1 MQVAELATKFSFGG
15 SLKPL
20 DSLNQG
26 LTTGIGNIA
35 KVASIFTVAGVALNG
50 FLVNTLANAD
60 AQVQLSRNTGVSI
73 ESIQELGYVASVS
86 GSNAQAMEKTMDS
99 LSRKIGEAAIQG
111 SEDFS
116 RLGISVRDGAGN
128 VKKADV
134 IFGEVSASMKRM
146 GMSAQE
152 QKGMMGK
159 LGIDESL
166 LQTMQLTGSE
176 MDKLRNKAA
185 ALGTISEKDGNA
197 IVSFNDSLTT
207 LKFGLD
213 NVQKRLA
220 IAFAPQLST
229 LADGFTDLLV
239 ANKDM
244 IQNGLK
250 KFFELVNTGLG
261 AIFKFGMMIYNLI
274 DGTVGIGNAFMIAG
288 AAMLYLNRA
297 MFMNPVGLIIAGI
310 VALIVIF
317 DDLTNGLTGGQSVI
331 ADWFQEWLNID
342 ILAVIRG
349 IGDAFSSM
357 VDGISSTFSSMFT
370 FLENGFNAYVDFVQ
384 GIVEK
389 IIEFF
394 QPVLDIMSSIADFK
408 MPEIPSLSSL
418 NPFSDEGGPGM
429 FSSLNPFSDDSKK
442 MASPNVSSSSNS
454 TQNNA
459 ITIEVKS
466 DNPQLAG
473 EHVSNELQSMLNN
486 ANVQFNKG
494 GR

>member
-1 MQVAELATKFSFGG
+1 MQVAELATKFSFTG

-20 DSLNQG
+20 DNLNQG
-26 LTTGIGNIA
+26 VTSAIGNIA
-35 KVASIFTVAGVALNG
+35 KVASVFTVAGVALNA

-73 ESIQELGYVASVS
+73 EAIQELGFVASVS

-116 RLGISVRDGAGN
+116 RLGISVRDGADN

-134 IFGEVSASMKRM
+134 IFSEVSASMKRM
-146 GMSAQE
+146 GLTAQE
-152 QKGMMGK
+152 QKGMMAK

-166 LQTMQLTGSE
+166 LQTMQLTNSE

-185 ALGTISEKDGNA
+185 ALGTITEEDGNA

-213 NVQKRLA
+213 SVQKRLA
-220 IAFAPQLST
+220 IAFAPQLSD
-229 LADGFTDLLV
+229 LSEGFTDLLI

-317 DDLTNGLTGGQSVI
+317 DDLTNGLIGGQSVI

-349 IGDAFSSM
+349 IGDAFSGM
-357 VDGISSTFSSMFT
+357 IDGITGTFSSMFT
-370 FLENGFNAYVDFVQ
+370 FLRSGFNSYVDFIK
-384 GIVEK
+384 GIVDQ

-394 QPVLDIMSSIADFK
+394 QPVLDIMSGISNFK

-418 NPFSDEGGPGM
+418 NPFSDDGQGLL
-429 FSSLNPFSDDSKK
+429 SSLNPFSDDSKK
-442 MASPNVSSSSNS
+442 LSTPAGSSSNNS

-459 ITIEVKS
+459 INIEIKS

-473 EHVSNELQSMLNN
+473 QQVSIELQGMLNN

-494 GR
+494 GL